1 MISILIDKTCYTCGG
16 IRNTL
21 SIGNGIVRTCTISFY
36 TDDTLTCIKGLIL
49 ATTGKNKQENEGYQS
64 LYPEPVGGVNRLILI
79 ELYCFKV
86 LLFL

>member
-16 IRNTL
+16 KRNTL

-49 ATTGKNKQENEGYQS
+49 ATTGKNKQ
-64 LYPEPVGGVNRLILI
+64 
-79 ELYCFKV
+79 
-86 LLFL
+86 